1 MPSNGIEAK
10 GQLGYP
16 DTFGRI
22 AKTSAGMPLDPS
34 IIQINIPILEYS
46 SSKSWYSRNLLAI
59 HYSDGDVSL
68 GSKSESLRNAF
79 SNIDCNMG
87 S

>member
-46 SSKSWYSRNLLAI
+46 SSKS
-59 HYSDGDVSL
+59 
-68 GSKSESLRNAF
+68 
-79 SNIDCNMG
+79 
-87 S
+87 